1 MGEGAESEPLVDTPV
16 DVDNVL
22 ESREAQETETL
33 DEPAKPEVKKPARKS
48 KVVSKKSKAPAKK
61 QPKTLG
67 APKKKPRSKSLGSS
81 KPKVVKQQ
89 SLKKPRTK
97 SRGTKSLDELSRPKV
112 VKQQSLEAPK
122 KPRRKSRGRSLSS
135 QRSIDELSKPKHV
148 RERSWTPEPAPK
160 RKPKAKEVPKK
171 EPKVTRGK
179 SVEELD
185 EESTRL
191 VKKIERMNSRKDEV
205 IATKGFDSPAVKKL
219 GKKLLTLSK
228 KLRLVA
234 MKRYALRTHTSFKG
248 LTNLD

>member
-67 APKKKPRSKSLGSS
+67 APKKKPRSKSLG
-81 KPKVVKQQ
+81 
-89 SLKKPRTK
+89 
-97 SRGTKSLDELSRPKV
+97 TKSLDELSRPKV

-122 KPRRKSRGRSLSS
+122 KPRRKSRGRSL
-135 QRSIDELSKPKHV
+135 
-148 RERSWTPEPAPK
+148 
-160 RKPKAKEVPKK
+160 
-171 EPKVTRGK
+171 
-179 SVEELD
+179 EELD

-205 IATKGFDSPAVKKL
+205 IATK
-219 GKKLLTLSK
+219 
-228 KLRLVA
+228 
-234 MKRYALRTHTSFKG
+234 
-248 LTNLD
+248 